1 MSWFAPN
8 DVSKANVDASDMIR
22 DEFLTCSYNFDQSES
37 MDADLLQRWKSFED
51 LRRRLA
57 LKKSLMIAAEK
68 KKKIAAQKMSSQS
81 ESTSYESLLSFH
93 TYHRKKLQSLKE
105 IKDFN
110 KMERKIAF
118 DRKKKLR
125 SRLNSFVSNVL
136 DHTDTFIRF
145 HKKKRNRLRRI
156 AREIRSAKIAEQQ
169 KSQRDEERI
178 ERQRLRALKENDMKA
193 YMALMRE
200 TKNERLHHL
209 LRETESYLKGLGRLI
224 AEQKRIVRAGKKD
237 GKSSITA
244 TKAES
249 EEESDEDESSSASK
263 PSQSYYQVAHSEHH
277 KIIRQPDMLVGGTL
291 KDYQMRGL
299 QWLVSLYENNLNGI
313 LADEMGLGKTIQTI
327 ALLTYLCEVYQNNGP
342 FLIAVPL
349 STLSNWQHE
358 LAKWAPDLTVV
369 VYVA

>member
-1 MSWFAPN
+1 MSWYAPN
-8 DVSKANVDASDMIR
+8 DASKANVDTSDMIR
-22 DEFLTCSYNFDQSES
+22 DELLTCSYNFDQSEG

-57 LKKSLMIAAEK
+57 LKKLLTIAAEK
-68 KKKIAAQKMSSQS
+68 KKSKNAQKMSSQS

-125 SRLNSFVSNVL
+125 SRLNSFVSKVL
-136 DHTDTFIRF
+136 EHTDIFVRF